1 MRTSKL
7 VFVALTS
14 QQWSVKVQA
23 ARAIGTVATKLDTN
37 IQARLVSLLLAG
49 LEGRTWA
56 GKEALMKSLADI
68 IKFAPDTLK
77 AGMAVEEQNKLVEVH
92 TGPNQTTRPRSLLR

>member
-1 MRTSKL
+1 MRTSKIELL
-7 VFVALTS
+7 VFAALTS

-37 IQARLVSLLLAG
+37 IQAETQARLVSVLLAG

-77 AGMAVEEQNKLVEVH
+77 AGMAVEEQDNLV
-92 TGPNQTTRPRSLLR
+92 

>member
-1 MRTSKL
+1 MRTSKIELL
-7 VFVALTS
+7 VFAALTS
-14 QQWSVKVQA
+14 QQWPVKVQA

-37 IQARLVSLLLAG
+37 IQAETQARLVSLLPAG

-77 AGMAVEEQNKLVEVH
+77 AGMVNNL
-92 TGPNQTTRPRSLLR
+92 GDNISRYLLRSRVQ